1 MANETGIYKLKDG
14 GWGFRYTIS
23 VCGKRKEVI
32 YLKLVDHLMFSNL
45 ILLLFV
51 SKLFNDARTSSF
63 LLLDAER

>member
-1 MANETGIYKLKDG
+1 MFHLSLSGLSIAKVL
-14 GWGFRYTIS
+14 
-23 VCGKRKEVI
+23 
-32 YLKLVDHLMFSNL
+32 YLKLVEHLIFSDL

>member
-1 MANETGIYKLKDG
+1 M
-14 GWGFRYTIS
+14 GFALTLNLFQRDFVLFHLSLSGLSIA
-23 VCGKRKEVI
+23 KVI
-32 YLKLVDHLMFSNL
+32 YLKLVDHSIFSNL